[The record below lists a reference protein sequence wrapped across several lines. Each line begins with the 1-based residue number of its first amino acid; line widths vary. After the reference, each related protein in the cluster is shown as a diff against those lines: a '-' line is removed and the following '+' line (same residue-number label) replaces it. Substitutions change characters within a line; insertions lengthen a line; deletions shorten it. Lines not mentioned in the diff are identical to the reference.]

1 MIILFDT
8 NLTLKFINM
17 QHSIKTLL
25 AVLAI
30 AVASTFTSCY
40 SPIEEDAPEE
50 PSSTT
55 RSEVL
60 IRHNVFD
67 FQQGN
72 YDATR
77 AALSDASSAK
87 ILAIS
92 TYIYGDENTV
102 AYSETQYR
110 KDYTSNPEEFGVVKT
125 ALPAGTY
132 SLVSVGYECDTAAA
146 KFTSPEVVQLPTPL
160 IDAWS
165 ATESFTLDE
174 AGSKD
179 VALDLKLAVTHA
191 VITSTDFPTADAT
204 YVRIKFS
211 KGHGRK
217 FNPYT
222 QASINTRSDGSFT
235 ATCTIANSL
244 NSDGKFVF
252 DRSFFIPTT
261 PTDIT
266 VSYDILDANE
276 AVLRSYTIGEYPF
289 KRSGINRFTG
299 PVFEATGAFTF
310 TATTNWEEYKD
321 INF

>member
-1 MIILFDT
+1 
-8 NLTLKFINM
+8 M

-77 AALSDASSAK
+77 AALTDASSAK

-92 TYIYGDENTV
+92 TYIYDDESTV

-132 SLVSVGYECDTAAA
+132 SLVSVGYESESTPAT
-146 KFTSPEVVQLPTPL
+146 FTSPEVVQLPAPF

-179 VALDLKLAVTHA
+179 VALDLKLAVTHV
-191 VITSTDFPTADAT
+191 VITSTDYPTADAK
-204 YVRIKFS
+204 YVVIHFS
-211 KGHGRK
+211 EGSAVK

-222 QASINTRSDGSFT
+222 HAAGSSGEINAGCPLSKF
-235 ATCTIANSL
+235 L

-252 DRSFFIPTT
+252 EGSFFIPTT

-266 VSYDILDANE
+266 VSYDILDANQ